1 MSRWSSNK
9 GYKVRLM
16 YLKNSIKLET
26 TAYFV
31 VSSFVYFSC
40 ENLHDT
46 DLTMLIT
53 ADKKIK
59 RSTV

>member
-1 MSRWSSNK
+1 
-9 GYKVRLM
+9 M

-53 ADKKIK
+53 ADK
-59 RSTV
+59 